1 MSTPTIETAVI
12 VLAVS
17 QLLVP
22 LLQGLLSRRQAKHE
36 AAVEQVPLLVE
47 RLGTVAADVRDIKA
61 DLRRVGE
68 HDSLLK
74 QVDLRLKALE
84 SWQAEARPQ
93 LARAS
98 SEAHLL
104 MGERS
109 ARQMQHA
116 ANVAATQD
124 AGRTRP

>member
-1 MSTPTIETAVI
+1 MSSPSMETAVI
-12 VLAVS
+12 ALAVS

-61 DLRRVGE
+61 ELRRVSE
-68 HDSLLK
+68 HESLLR
-74 QVDLRLKALE
+74 QLDLRVKALE

-98 SEAHLL
+98 SDTHLL

-116 ANVAATQD
+116 ANVVAAQD
-124 AGRTRP
+124 AGRSRP

>member
-1 MSTPTIETAVI
+1 MSPTIETAVI
-12 VLAVS
+12 ALAVS

-22 LLQGLLSRRQAKHE
+22 LLNGLLARRQAKHE
-36 AAVEQVPLLVE
+36 AAADQVPLLVQRME
-47 RLGTVAADVRDIKA
+47 SIAADLRDIKA
-61 DLRRVGE
+61 ELRMVRE
-68 HDSLLK
+68 HDSE
-74 QVDLRLKALE
+74 LRLVEQRLRTLE

-98 SEAHLL
+98 SDTHLL

-116 ANVAATQD
+116 ANVVAAQD
-124 AGRTRP
+124 ASRTRP

>member
-1 MSTPTIETAVI
+1 MSPTIETAVI
-12 VLAVS
+12 TLAAS

-47 RLGTVAADVRDIKA
+47 RLGTVADGVRDIKA
-61 DLRRVGE
+61 ELRRVGE

-84 SWQAEARPQ
+84 SWQGEARPQ

-98 SEAHLL
+98 SDTHLL

-116 ANVAATQD
+116 ANVVAAQD
-124 AGRTRP
+124 AGRSRP

>member
-1 MSTPTIETAVI
+1 METAVI
-12 VLAVS
+12 ALAVS

-61 DLRRVGE
+61 ELRRVSE
-68 HDSLLK
+68 HESLLR
-74 QVDLRLKALE
+74 QQDLRIKALE

-98 SEAHLL
+98 SDTHLL

-116 ANVAATQD
+116 ANVVAPRD
-124 AGRTRP
+124 GGGSRP

>member
-1 MSTPTIETAVI
+1 METAVI

-61 DLRRVGE
+61 ELRRVSE
-68 HDSLLK
+68 HESLLR
-74 QVDLRLKALE
+74 QLDLRVKALE

-98 SEAHLL
+98 SDTHLL

-116 ANVAATQD
+116 ANVVAAQD
-124 AGRTRP
+124 AGRSRP

>member
-1 MSTPTIETAVI
+1 METAVI
-12 VLAVS
+12 ALAVS

-61 DLRRVGE
+61 ELRRVSE
-68 HDSLLK
+68 HESLLK
-74 QVDLRLKALE
+74 QMDLRVKALE

-93 LARAS
+93 LARAA

-116 ANVAATQD
+116 ANVVATQD
-124 AGRTRP
+124 ASRLRP